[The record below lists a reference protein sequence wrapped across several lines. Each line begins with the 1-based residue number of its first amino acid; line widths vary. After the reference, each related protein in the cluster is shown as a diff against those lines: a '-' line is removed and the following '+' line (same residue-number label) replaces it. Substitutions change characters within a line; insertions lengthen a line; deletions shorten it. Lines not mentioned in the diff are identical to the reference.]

1 MNVIINERFKD
12 PNGKYRMRYYNL
24 ERKKAYTLKFGKWTK
39 VIPMH
44 CVEVKQRFDPIH
56 VAALILAEVDYYN
69 SQMKKY
75 VGIINNPDCTSE
87 DKNEYIRIMKTL
99 HYLNN
104 YKF

>member
-12 PNGKYRMRYYNL
+12 SNGEYRIRYYNL
-24 ERKKAYTLKFGKWTK
+24 GRKCTYTLKFGKWTK

-44 CVEVKQRFDPIH
+44 CVEVKQRFDPIY
-56 VAALILAEVDYYN
+56 VGALIFTEIDYYN
-69 SQMKKY
+69 VQMKKY
-75 VGIINNPDCTSE
+75 AAIVNNPDCTSE

-104 YKF
+104 YKL